1 MAGKLQV
8 DINKLQNESLNILKR
23 TDPNIVKILANAS
36 HAANYSFQ
44 QETNEWKKREVEG
57 PFFVVQRKPT
67 QQNQSMYAMIVLNR
81 LNANNYIQYLNTGI
95 NFQVSDPYII
105 FRTQKETIGFW
116 FGNANERNAIANV
129 VQGVLQNLFNRR
141 RMPQQQQQ
149 QQQQQQAP
157 QQAWQGN
164 TNASQHLLSMIKGGN
179 GNNNNSGNSNNKG
192 NNKKKGNKNAADLDN
207 LKPEDIELT
216 KPQLQ
221 RMLIRMLEDDRF
233 IGLLH
238 QQYIQSLRKK
248 KKSGQ

>member
-1 MAGKLQV
+1 
-8 DINKLQNESLNILKR
+8 
-23 TDPNIVKILANAS
+23 
-36 HAANYSFQ
+36 
-44 QETNEWKKREVEG
+44 
-57 PFFVVQRKPT
+57 
-67 QQNQSMYAMIVLNR
+67 
-81 LNANNYIQYLNTGI
+81 
-95 NFQVSDPYII
+95 
-105 FRTQKETIGFW
+105 
-116 FGNANERNAIANV
+116 
-129 VQGVLQNLFNRR
+129 
-141 RMPQQQQQ
+141 
-149 QQQQQQAP
+149 
-157 QQAWQGN
+157 
-164 TNASQHLLSMIKGGN
+164 MIKGGN